1 MLTGHPRP
9 AARPPRALRPWQ
21 SPRARS
27 GGPRPQDDPPQ
38 RSGRGTA
45 PTGFPPRSQLR
56 NGRRQINGDSRG
68 QLKPGVSKLWLVTE
82 LPGNPLRGS
91 AHIVTST
98 IAKTTTIWPQSILVA
113 DMMTK
118 GQASL
123 APRASAA
130 SRRAYERRLQATIR
144 SDAGSMPSMVCYRRQ
159 LGKHLRFGSISH
171 FDPQRPSG
179 PRYPLHRNH
188 ARSSYSYQMSG

>member
-1 MLTGHPRP
+1 VLTGHPRP

-82 LPGNPLRGS
+82 LPGNPLRGCP
-91 AHIVTST
+91 HR
-98 IAKTTTIWPQSILVA
+98 
-113 DMMTK
+113 DEHDREDDND
-118 GQASL
+118 L
-123 APRASAA
+123 APKYFGRGHDDQGSSVACPKSKCRI
-130 SRRAYERRLQATIR
+130 SSGVRTAT
-144 SDAGSMPSMVCYRRQ
+144 AGYDSVGRRQ
-159 LGKHLRFGSISH
+159 HAVDGLLSEATRKTFTLREH
-171 FDPQRPSG
+171 F
-179 PRYPLHRNH
+179 
-188 ARSSYSYQMSG
+188 AF